1 MASASGAC
9 PSVISVTISRL
20 STYSVSGCSPAI
32 AVGTISPRSLYAS
45 TSKVAG
51 RAALV
56 SCGRC
61 LATDVG
67 HLYFLGFRGG
77 LGSNFRIAIRPS
89 LPDRGD
95 LVANFLVR
103 GAAAHERLQ
112 VVARLRE
119 EAREERA
126 LGRQPHPRAAGAEGL
141 RDRRDDADLAGAV
154 GVAPALGDF
163 ARVVGA
169 DRLERPALG
178 DAPYDLG
185 RGYDVV
191 HAPAVRAA
199 DVHVLD
205 EARDVSARA
214 PALGHRQDVAV
225 VDAALHHHVDLHRRK
240 AGRGRGV
247 DALEHFRHRE
257 IDVVHG
263 AEGGLVE
270 RVQAD

>member
-95 LVANFLVR
+95 LASNFLVR

-119 EAREERA
+119 QAREKRA
-126 LGRQPHPRAAGAEGL
+126 LGRQPHPRAAVAESL
-141 RDRRDDADLAGAV
+141 RDRRDDGDFAGAV
-154 GVAPALGDF
+154 GV
-163 ARVVGA
+163 

-185 RGYDVV
+185 RGDHVV

-205 EARDVSARA
+205 EARDVPGAA
-214 PALGHRQDVAV
+214 PAL
-225 VDAALHHHVDLHRRK
+225 
-240 AGRGRGV
+240 
-247 DALEHFRHRE
+247 
-257 IDVVHG
+257 
-263 AEGGLVE
+263 
-270 RVQAD
+270 